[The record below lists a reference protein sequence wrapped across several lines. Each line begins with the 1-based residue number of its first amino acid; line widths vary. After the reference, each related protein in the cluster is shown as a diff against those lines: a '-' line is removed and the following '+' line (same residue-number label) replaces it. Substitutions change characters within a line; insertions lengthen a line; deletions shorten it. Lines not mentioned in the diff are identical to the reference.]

1 MKFVISLFLFF
12 VVQFGICQTNSKSLK
27 KEQQQLENKISN
39 TKKLLKQVKSNQQNS
54 LNAIR
59 LIDNQIKSR
68 EDLVRIYDIQVRA
81 AEIEI
86 KEKKQRINRLKER
99 ISNLKT
105 QFRSMM
111 IYSYKHR
118 GNHRNIM
125 FILSSQNYNEAY
137 KRNNYLKKLAEIQ
150 KKQVA
155 IIKQNQKVIYSD
167 LQTIHNNKQEKLSI
181 IEEKKTEKKLIEID
195 RGVKQQTFN
204 KFKQEEKNLFTQLEV
219 AERKKQNLKQ
229 EIAKAIK
236 LEILIEQ
243 KKQEEISKKERA
255 KKEKAEKEKAEK
267 LANEEKTMV
276 NSETKKEKLESKSLE
291 NTENKIVLTF
301 AEPKESIALGKNFQ
315 LSKGLLPW
323 PVNSGSITEKY
334 GKNPHP
340 TLNGV
345 ITNNNGIDISC
356 SIGSNVRAVFGG
368 EVSSIFSIQG
378 AGKVIIV
385 KHGNY
390 RSVYSNIKDTYV
402 KIGAKVI
409 TKQNIGSL
417 IQEGNISICHFEI
430 HQVINGVTQSLN
442 PSLWISK

>member
-12 VVQFGICQTNSKSLK
+12 VVQFGFSQTNSKSLK
-27 KEQQQLENKISN
+27 KEQQQLESKISN

-86 KEKKQRINRLKER
+86 IEKKQRINRLKER

-111 IYSYKHR
+111 LYSYKHR

-137 KRNNYLKKLAEIQ
+137 KRNSYLKKLAEIQ

-167 LQTIHNNKQEKLSI
+167 IQTINNNKQEKLSI

-229 EIAKAIK
+229 EITKAIK
-236 LEILIEQ
+236 LEILVEQ
-243 KKQEEISKKERA
+243 KKQEEIAKKERA
-255 KKEKAEKEKAEK
+255 KKEKAEKEKIEK
-267 LANEEKTMV
+267 LANEEKTIV
-276 NSETKKEKLESKSLE
+276 NTEIKKEKLESKSIE
-291 NTENKIVLTF
+291 NTENKIVSTYT
-301 AEPKESIALGKNFQ
+301 EPKESIALGKNFQ
-315 LSKGLLPW
+315 LSTGLLHW

-345 ITNNNGIDISC
+345 VTNNNGIDITC

-402 KIGAKVI
+402 KIGAKVA

-417 IQEGNISICHFEI
+417 IQEGNLSICHFEI

>member
-12 VVQFGICQTNSKSLK
+12 VVQFGFSQTNSKSLK
-27 KEQQQLENKISN
+27 KEQQQLESKISN

-86 KEKKQRINRLKER
+86 IEKKQRINRLKER

-125 FILSSQNYNEAY
+125 FIMSSQNYNEAY

-155 IIKQNQKVIYSD
+155 IIKQNQKVVYSD
-167 LQTIHNNKQEKLSI
+167 IQTINNNKKEKLSI

-236 LEILIEQ
+236 LEILVEQ
-243 KKQEEISKKERA
+243 KKQEEIAKKERA
-255 KKEKAEKEKAEK
+255 KKEKAEKEKIEK
-267 LANEEKTMV
+267 LANEEKTIV
-276 NSETKKEKLESKSLE
+276 NTEIKKEKLESKSIE
-291 NTENKIVLTF
+291 NTENKIVSTYT
-301 AEPKESIALGKNFQ
+301 EPKESIALGKNFQ

-345 ITNNNGIDISC
+345 ITNNNGIDITC
-356 SIGSNVRAVFGG
+356 TIGSNVRAIFGG

-402 KIGAKVI
+402 KIGAKVA

-430 HQVINGVTQSLN
+430 HQVVNGVTQSLN

>member
-12 VVQFGICQTNSKSLK
+12 VVQFGFSQTNSKSLK
-27 KEQQQLENKISN
+27 KEQQQLESKISN

-86 KEKKQRINRLKER
+86 IEKKQRINRLKER

-111 IYSYKHR
+111 LYSYKHR

-137 KRNNYLKKLAEIQ
+137 KRNSYLKKLSEIQ

-167 LQTIHNNKQEKLSI
+167 IQTINNNKQEKLSI
-181 IEEKKTEKKLIEID
+181 IEEKKTEKKIIEID

-229 EIAKAIK
+229 EITKAIK

-243 KKQEEISKKERA
+243 KKQEEIAKKERA
-255 KKEKAEKEKAEK
+255 KKEKADKEKAEK
-267 LANEEKTMV
+267 LANEEKTIV
-276 NSETKKEKLESKSLE
+276 NAEPKKEKLESKSIE
-291 NTENKIVLTF
+291 NTENKIVSTYT
-301 AEPKESIALGKNFQ
+301 EPNESIALGKNFQ

-345 ITNNNGIDISC
+345 VTNNNGIDITC
-356 SIGSNVRAVFGG
+356 SIGSNVRAIFGG

-402 KIGAKVI
+402 KIGAKVA

>member
-12 VVQFGICQTNSKSLK
+12 LFQSGFCQTSSKSLK

-39 TKKLLKQVKSNQQNS
+39 TKKLLKQVKSSQQNS
-54 LNAIR
+54 LNSLR

-68 EDLVRIYDIQVRA
+68 EELVRVFDNQVRV
-81 AEIEI
+81 AEVEI
-86 KEKKQRINRLKER
+86 TEKQHRITRLKKR
-99 ISNLKT
+99 MNNLKS

-155 IIKQNQKVIYSD
+155 IIRQTQKVIYSD
-167 LQTIHNNKQEKLSI
+167 IKTIDNNKQEKLSI

-195 RGVKQQTFN
+195 RAVKQLSFN
-204 KFKQEEKNLFTQLEV
+204 KFKQEEKKLFNQLDV
-219 AERKKQNLKQ
+219 AEKKKQNLKQ
-229 EIAKAIK
+229 QIANAIK
-236 LEILIEQ
+236 LEIMIEQ
-243 KKQEEISKKERA
+243 KKQAEIAKKEQI
-255 KKEKAEKEKAEK
+255 KKEKARADK
-267 LANEEKTMV
+267 LANETKTAL
-276 NSETKKEKLESKSLE
+276 NTDPKKE
-291 NTENKIVLTF
+291 NIVFT
-301 AEPKESIALGKNFQ
+301 AYVEPKESIALGKNFQ

-345 ITNNNGIDISC
+345 ITNNNGIDITC

-368 EVSSIFSIQG
+368 EVSSIFNIPG

-390 RSVYSNIKDTYV
+390 RSVYSNIQDAYV
-402 KIGAKVI
+402 KIGSKVI

-430 HQVINGVTQSLN
+430 HQVINGVIQSLN

>member
-12 VVQFGICQTNSKSLK
+12 VVQFGFSQTNSKSLK
-27 KEQQQLENKISN
+27 KEQQQLESKISN

-86 KEKKQRINRLKER
+86 IEKKQRINRLKER

-167 LQTIHNNKQEKLSI
+167 IQTINNNKQEKLSI

-229 EIAKAIK
+229 EITKAIK

-243 KKQEEISKKERA
+243 KKQEEIAKKERA

-267 LANEEKTMV
+267 LANEEKTIG
-276 NSETKKEKLESKSLE
+276 NAEPKKENLESKSIE
-291 NTENKIVLTF
+291 NTENKIVSTYT
-301 AEPKESIALGKNFQ
+301 EPKESIALGKNFQ

-345 ITNNNGIDISC
+345 VTNNNGIDITC

-402 KIGAKVI
+402 KIGAKVA

-417 IQEGNISICHFEI
+417 IQEGNLSICHFEI

>member
-12 VVQFGICQTNSKSLK
+12 VVQFGFSQTNSKSLK
-27 KEQQQLENKISN
+27 KEQQQLESKISN

-86 KEKKQRINRLKER
+86 IEKKQRINRLKER

-111 IYSYKHR
+111 LYSYKHR

-167 LQTIHNNKQEKLSI
+167 IQTINNNKQEKLSI

-229 EIAKAIK
+229 EITKAIK

-243 KKQEEISKKERA
+243 KKQEEIAKKERA
-255 KKEKAEKEKAEK
+255 KKEKAEREKAEK
-267 LANEEKTMV
+267 LANEEKTIG
-276 NSETKKEKLESKSLE
+276 NAEPKKEKLESKSIE
-291 NTENKIVLTF
+291 NTENKIVSTYT
-301 AEPKESIALGKNFQ
+301 EPKESIALGKNFQ

-345 ITNNNGIDISC
+345 VTNNNGIDITC
-356 SIGSNVRAVFGG
+356 SIGSNVRAIFGG

-402 KIGAKVI
+402 KIGAKVA

>member
-12 VVQFGICQTNSKSLK
+12 LFQSGFCQTSSKSLK

-39 TKKLLKQVKSNQQNS
+39 TKKLLKQVKSSQQNS
-54 LNAIR
+54 LNSLR

-68 EDLVRIYDIQVRA
+68 EELVRVFDNQVRV
-81 AEIEI
+81 AEVEI
-86 KEKKQRINRLKER
+86 TEKQHRITRLKKR
-99 ISNLKT
+99 MSNLKS

-155 IIKQNQKVIYSD
+155 IIRQTQKVIYSD
-167 LQTIHNNKQEKLSI
+167 IKTIDNNKQEKLSI

-195 RGVKQQTFN
+195 RAVKQLSFN
-204 KFKQEEKNLFTQLEV
+204 KFKQEEKKLFNQLDV
-219 AERKKQNLKQ
+219 AEKKKQNLKQ
-229 EIAKAIK
+229 QIANAIK
-236 LEILIEQ
+236 LEIIIEQ
-243 KKQEEISKKERA
+243 KKQAEIAKKEQI
-255 KKEKAEKEKAEK
+255 KKEKARAEK
-267 LANEEKTMV
+267 LANETKTAL
-276 NSETKKEKLESKSLE
+276 NTDPKKEKIESKELNNEE
-291 NTENKIVLTF
+291 NIVFT
-301 AEPKESIALGKNFQ
+301 AYVEPKESIALGKNFQ

-345 ITNNNGIDISC
+345 ITNNNGIDITC

-368 EVSSIFSIQG
+368 EVSSIFNIPG

-390 RSVYSNIKDTYV
+390 RSVYSNIQDAYV
-402 KIGAKVI
+402 KIGSKVI

>member
-12 VVQFGICQTNSKSLK
+12 VVQFGFSQTNSKSLK
-27 KEQQQLENKISN
+27 KEQQQLESKISN

-86 KEKKQRINRLKER
+86 IEKKQRINRLKER

-167 LQTIHNNKQEKLSI
+167 IQTINNNKQEKLSI

-229 EIAKAIK
+229 EITKAIK

-243 KKQEEISKKERA
+243 KKQEEIAKKERA
-255 KKEKAEKEKAEK
+255 KKEKTEKEKTEK
-267 LANEEKTMV
+267 LANEEKKIV
-276 NSETKKEKLESKSLE
+276 NAETKKENLESKSIE
-291 NTENKIVLTF
+291 NTENKIVSTYT
-301 AEPKESIALGKNFQ
+301 EPKESTALGKNFQ

-345 ITNNNGIDISC
+345 VTNNNGIDITC

-402 KIGAKVI
+402 KIGAKVA

>member
-12 VVQFGICQTNSKSLK
+12 VVQFGFSQTNSKSLK
-27 KEQQQLENKISN
+27 KEQQQLESKISN

-86 KEKKQRINRLKER
+86 IEKKQRINRLKER

-111 IYSYKHR
+111 LYSYKHR

-137 KRNNYLKKLAEIQ
+137 KRNSYLKKLAEIQ

-167 LQTIHNNKQEKLSI
+167 ILTINNNKQEKLSI

-204 KFKQEEKNLFTQLEV
+204 KFKQEEKNLFSQLEV

-243 KKQEEISKKERA
+243 KKQEEIAKKERA

-267 LANEEKTMV
+267 LANEEKTKV
-276 NSETKKEKLESKSLE
+276 NSETKKEKLESESIE
-291 NTENKIVLTF
+291 NTENKIVSTYT
-301 AEPKESIALGKNFQ
+301 EPKESIALGKNFQ

-345 ITNNNGIDISC
+345 VTNNNGIDITC

-402 KIGAKVI
+402 KIGAKVA

>member
-12 VVQFGICQTNSKSLK
+12 VVQFGFSQTNSKSLK
-27 KEQQQLENKISN
+27 KEQQQLESKISN

-86 KEKKQRINRLKER
+86 IEKKQRINRLKER

-111 IYSYKHR
+111 LYSYKHR

-137 KRNNYLKKLAEIQ
+137 KRNSYLKKLAEIQ

-167 LQTIHNNKQEKLSI
+167 IQTINNNKQEKLSI

-236 LEILIEQ
+236 LEILVEQ
-243 KKQEEISKKERA
+243 KKQEEIAKKERA
-255 KKEKAEKEKAEK
+255 KKEKAEKEKIEK
-267 LANEEKTMV
+267 LANEEKTIL
-276 NSETKKEKLESKSLE
+276 NAETKKEKLESKSIE
-291 NTENKIVLTF
+291 NTENKIVSTYT
-301 AEPKESIALGKNFQ
+301 EPKESIALGKNFQ

-345 ITNNNGIDISC
+345 VTNNNGIDITC

-368 EVSSIFSIQG
+368 EISSIFSIQG

-402 KIGAKVI
+402 KIGAKVA

-417 IQEGNISICHFEI
+417 IQEGNLSICHFEI

>member
-12 VVQFGICQTNSKSLK
+12 VVQFGFSQTNSKSLK
-27 KEQQQLENKISN
+27 KEQQQLESKISN

-86 KEKKQRINRLKER
+86 IEKKQRINRLKKR

-111 IYSYKHR
+111 LYSYKHR

-167 LQTIHNNKQEKLSI
+167 IQTINNNKQEKLSI

-229 EIAKAIK
+229 EITKAIK

-243 KKQEEISKKERA
+243 KKQEEIAKKERA
-255 KKEKAEKEKAEK
+255 KKEKADKEKAEK
-267 LANEEKTMV
+267 LANEEKTIV
-276 NSETKKEKLESKSLE
+276 NAEPKKEKLESKSIE
-291 NTENKIVLTF
+291 NTENKIVSTYT
-301 AEPKESIALGKNFQ
+301 EPNESIALGKNFQ

-345 ITNNNGIDISC
+345 VTNNNGIDITC
-356 SIGSNVRAVFGG
+356 SIGSNVRAIFGG

-390 RSVYSNIKDTYV
+390 RSVYCNIKDTYV
-402 KIGAKVI
+402 KIGAKVA

>member
-1 MKFVISLFLFF
+1 MKFVISLCLFFLFQSGF
-12 VVQFGICQTNSKSLK
+12 CQTSSKSLK

-39 TKKLLKQVKSNQQNS
+39 TKKLLKQVKSSQQNS
-54 LNAIR
+54 LNSLR

-68 EDLVRIYDIQVRA
+68 EELVRVFDNQVRV
-81 AEIEI
+81 AEVEI
-86 KEKKQRINRLKER
+86 TEKQHRITRLKKR
-99 ISNLKT
+99 MNNLKS

-155 IIKQNQKVIYSD
+155 IIRQTQKVIYSD
-167 LQTIHNNKQEKLSI
+167 IKTIDNNKQEKLSI

-195 RGVKQQTFN
+195 RAVKQLSFN
-204 KFKQEEKNLFTQLEV
+204 KFKQEEKKLFNQLDV
-219 AERKKQNLKQ
+219 AEKKKQNLKQ
-229 EIAKAIK
+229 QIANAIK
-236 LEILIEQ
+236 LEIIIEQ
-243 KKQEEISKKERA
+243 KKQAEIAKKEQI
-255 KKEKAEKEKAEK
+255 KKEKARAEK
-267 LANEEKTMV
+267 LANETKTAL
-276 NSETKKEKLESKSLE
+276 NTDPKKEKIESKELNNEE
-291 NTENKIVLTF
+291 NIVFT
-301 AEPKESIALGKNFQ
+301 AYVEPKESIALGKNFQ

-345 ITNNNGIDISC
+345 ITNNNGIDITC

-368 EVSSIFSIQG
+368 EVSSIFNIPG

-390 RSVYSNIKDTYV
+390 RSVYSNIQDAYV
-402 KIGAKVI
+402 KIGSKVI

>member
-86 KEKKQRINRLKER
+86 IEKKQRINRLKER

-267 LANEEKTMV
+267 LANEEKTIV

-430 HQVINGVTQSLN
+430 HQVINVVTQSLN

>member
-12 VVQFGICQTNSKSLK
+12 VVQFGFSQTNSKSLK
-27 KEQQQLENKISN
+27 KEQQQLESKISN

-86 KEKKQRINRLKER
+86 IEKKQRINRLKER

-229 EIAKAIK
+229 EITKAIK

-243 KKQEEISKKERA
+243 KKQEEIAKKERA

-267 LANEEKTMV
+267 LANEEKTIG
-276 NSETKKEKLESKSLE
+276 NAEPKKENLESKSIE
-291 NTENKIVLTF
+291 NTENKIVSTYT
-301 AEPKESIALGKNFQ
+301 EPKESIALGKNFQ

-345 ITNNNGIDISC
+345 VTNNNGIDITC

-402 KIGAKVI
+402 KIGAKVA

-417 IQEGNISICHFEI
+417 IQEGNLSICHFEI

>member
-12 VVQFGICQTNSKSLK
+12 VVQFGFSQTNSKSLK
-27 KEQQQLENKISN
+27 KEQQQLESKISN

-86 KEKKQRINRLKER
+86 IEKKQRINRLKER

-111 IYSYKHR
+111 LYSYKHR

-167 LQTIHNNKQEKLSI
+167 IQTINNNKQEKLSI

-229 EIAKAIK
+229 EITKAIK

-243 KKQEEISKKERA
+243 KKQEEIAKKERA
-255 KKEKAEKEKAEK
+255 KKEKTEKEKTEK
-267 LANEEKTMV
+267 LANEEKKIV
-276 NSETKKEKLESKSLE
+276 NAETKKENLESKSIE
-291 NTENKIVLTF
+291 NTENKIVSTYT
-301 AEPKESIALGKNFQ
+301 EPKESTALGKNFQ

-345 ITNNNGIDISC
+345 VTNNNGIDITC

-402 KIGAKVI
+402 KIGAKVA

>member
-12 VVQFGICQTNSKSLK
+12 VVQFGFSQTNSKSLK
-27 KEQQQLENKISN
+27 KEQQQLESKISN

-86 KEKKQRINRLKER
+86 IEKKQRINRLKER

-167 LQTIHNNKQEKLSI
+167 IQTINNNKQEKLSI

-229 EIAKAIK
+229 EITKAIK
-236 LEILIEQ
+236 LEILVEQ
-243 KKQEEISKKERA
+243 KKQEEIAKKERA

-267 LANEEKTMV
+267 LANEEKTIG
-276 NSETKKEKLESKSLE
+276 NAETKKEKLESKSIE
-291 NTENKIVLTF
+291 NTENKIVSTYT
-301 AEPKESIALGKNFQ
+301 EPKESIALGKNFQ

-345 ITNNNGIDISC
+345 VTNNNGIDITC

-402 KIGAKVI
+402 KIGAKVA

-417 IQEGNISICHFEI
+417 IQEGNLSICHFEI

>member
-1 MKFVISLFLFF
+1 MKFVISLLFF
-12 VVQFGICQTNSKSLK
+12 VVQFGFSQTNSKSLK
-27 KEQQQLENKISN
+27 KEQQQLESKISN

-86 KEKKQRINRLKER
+86 IEKKQRINRLKER

-167 LQTIHNNKQEKLSI
+167 LQTINNNKQEKLSI

-243 KKQEEISKKERA
+243 KKQEEIAKKERA
-255 KKEKAEKEKAEK
+255 KKEKAEKEKIEK
-267 LANEEKTMV
+267 LANEEKTIV
-276 NSETKKEKLESKSLE
+276 NTETTKEKLESKSIE
-291 NTENKIVLTF
+291 NTENKIVSTYT
-301 AEPKESIALGKNFQ
+301 EPKESIALGKNFQ

-345 ITNNNGIDISC
+345 ITNNNGIDITC

-368 EVSSIFSIQG
+368 EVSSIFNIPG

-390 RSVYSNIKDTYV
+390 RTVYSNIKETYL
-402 KIGAKVI
+402 KIGAKVA

>member
-1 MKFVISLFLFF
+1 MKFVISLCLFFLFQSGF
-12 VVQFGICQTNSKSLK
+12 CQTSSKSLK

-39 TKKLLKQVKSNQQNS
+39 TKKLLKQVKSSQQNS
-54 LNAIR
+54 LNSLR

-68 EDLVRIYDIQVRA
+68 EELVRVFDNQVRV
-81 AEIEI
+81 AEVEI
-86 KEKKQRINRLKER
+86 TEKQHRITRLKKR
-99 ISNLKT
+99 MSNLKS

-155 IIKQNQKVIYSD
+155 IIRQTQKVIYSD
-167 LQTIHNNKQEKLSI
+167 IKTIDNNKQEKLSI

-195 RGVKQQTFN
+195 RAVKQLSFN
-204 KFKQEEKNLFTQLEV
+204 KFKQEEKKLFNQLDV
-219 AERKKQNLKQ
+219 AEKKKQNLKQ
-229 EIAKAIK
+229 QIANAIK
-236 LEILIEQ
+236 LEIMIEQ
-243 KKQEEISKKERA
+243 KKQAEIAKKEQI
-255 KKEKAEKEKAEK
+255 KKEKARAEK
-267 LANEEKTMV
+267 LANETKTAL
-276 NSETKKEKLESKSLE
+276 NTDPKKEKIESKELNNEE
-291 NTENKIVLTF
+291 NIVFT
-301 AEPKESIALGKNFQ
+301 AYVEPKESIALGKNFQ

-345 ITNNNGIDISC
+345 ITNNNGIDITC

-368 EVSSIFSIQG
+368 EVSSIFNIPG

-390 RSVYSNIKDTYV
+390 RSVYSNIQDAYV
-402 KIGAKVI
+402 KIGSKVI

>member
-12 VVQFGICQTNSKSLK
+12 VVQFGFSQTNSKSLK
-27 KEQQQLENKISN
+27 KEQQQLESKISN

-86 KEKKQRINRLKER
+86 IEKKQRINRLKER

-111 IYSYKHR
+111 LYSYKHR

-204 KFKQEEKNLFTQLEV
+204 KFKQEEKNLFSQLEV

-267 LANEEKTMV
+267 LANEEKTKV

>member
-12 VVQFGICQTNSKSLK
+12 VVQFGFSQTNSKSLK
-27 KEQQQLENKISN
+27 KEQQQLESKISN

-86 KEKKQRINRLKER
+86 IEKKQRINRLKER

-167 LQTIHNNKQEKLSI
+167 IQTINNNKQEKLSI

-236 LEILIEQ
+236 LEILVEQ
-243 KKQEEISKKERA
+243 KKQEEIAKKERA
-255 KKEKAEKEKAEK
+255 KKEKAEKEKTEK
-267 LANEEKTMV
+267 LANEEKKIV
-276 NSETKKEKLESKSLE
+276 NAETKKENLESKSIE
-291 NTENKIVLTF
+291 NTENKIVSTYT
-301 AEPKESIALGKNFQ
+301 EPKESIALGKNFQ

-345 ITNNNGIDISC
+345 VTNNNGIDITC
-356 SIGSNVRAVFGG
+356 STGSNVRAVFGG

-402 KIGAKVI
+402 KIGAKVA

>member
-1 MKFVISLFLFF
+1 MKFVNSFF
-12 VVQFGICQTNSKSLK
+12 FIFILQFIFSQTSSKSLK
-27 KEQQQLENKISN
+27 KDQLQLEKKILN
-39 TKKLLKQVKSNQQNS
+39 TKTLLKQVKSNQQNS
-54 LNAIR
+54 LNAIS

-68 EDLVRIYDIQVRA
+68 EDLVQIFDTQVKA

-86 KEKKQRINRLKER
+86 IEKKQRINRLKKR
-99 ISNLKT
+99 VSNLKI

-137 KRNNYLKKLAEIQ
+137 TRNNYLKKLAEIQ
-150 KKQVA
+150 KTQVA
-155 IIKQNQKVIYSD
+155 IIRQTQKVIYSD
-167 LQTIHNNKQEKLSI
+167 IKTINNNKQEKLGI
-181 IEEKKTEKKLIEID
+181 IEEKKKEKKLIEID
-195 RGVKQQTFN
+195 RAVKQLSFN
-204 KFKQEEKNLFTQLEV
+204 KLKLEEKNLFKQLDV
-219 AERKKQNLKQ
+219 AEKKKQNLKQ
-229 EIAKAIK
+229 QIANAIK

-243 KKQEEISKKERA
+243 KKQEEIAKKA
-255 KKEKAEKEKAEK
+255 QIKKEKARAEK
-267 LANEEKTMV
+267 LANETKTTI
-276 NSETKKEKLESKSLE
+276 NTDTKKETLE
-291 NTENKIVLTF
+291 NKEPNNEENIVFT
-301 AEPKESIALGKNFQ
+301 AYVEPKESIALGKNFQ

-345 ITNNNGIDISC
+345 ITNNNGIDITC

-368 EVSSIFSIQG
+368 EVSSIFNIPG

-390 RSVYSNIKDTYV
+390 RTVYSNIKETYL
-402 KIGAKVI
+402 KIASKVV

-430 HQVINGVTQSLN
+430 HQVINGITQSLN

>member
-12 VVQFGICQTNSKSLK
+12 VVQFGFSQTNSKSLK
-27 KEQQQLENKISN
+27 KEQQQLESKISN

-86 KEKKQRINRLKER
+86 IEKKQRINRLKER

-111 IYSYKHR
+111 LYSYKHR

-167 LQTIHNNKQEKLSI
+167 LQTINNNKQEKLSI

-236 LEILIEQ
+236 LEILVEQ
-243 KKQEEISKKERA
+243 KKQEEIAKKERA
-255 KKEKAEKEKAEK
+255 KKEKAEKEKIEK
-267 LANEEKTMV
+267 LANEEKTIV
-276 NSETKKEKLESKSLE
+276 NTEIKKEKLESKSIE
-291 NTENKIVLTF
+291 NTENKIVSTYT
-301 AEPKESIALGKNFQ
+301 EPKESIALGKNFQ

-345 ITNNNGIDISC
+345 ITNNNGIDITC

-430 HQVINGVTQSLN
+430 HQVVDGVTQSLN

>member
-12 VVQFGICQTNSKSLK
+12 VVQFGFSQTNSKSLK
-27 KEQQQLENKISN
+27 KEQQQLESKISN

-86 KEKKQRINRLKER
+86 IEKKQRINRLKKR

-111 IYSYKHR
+111 LYSYKHR

-167 LQTIHNNKQEKLSI
+167 IQTINNNKQEKLSI

-229 EIAKAIK
+229 EITKAIK

-243 KKQEEISKKERA
+243 KKQEEIAKKERA
-255 KKEKAEKEKAEK
+255 KKEKTEKEKTEK
-267 LANEEKTMV
+267 LANEEKKIV
-276 NSETKKEKLESKSLE
+276 NAETKKEKLESKSIE
-291 NTENKIVLTF
+291 NTENKIVSTYT
-301 AEPKESIALGKNFQ
+301 EPNESIALGKNFQ

-345 ITNNNGIDISC
+345 VTNNNGIDITC
-356 SIGSNVRAVFGG
+356 SIGSNVRAIFGG

-402 KIGAKVI
+402 KIGAKVA

>member
-12 VVQFGICQTNSKSLK
+12 VVQFGFSQTNSKSLK
-27 KEQQQLENKISN
+27 KEQQQLESKISN

-86 KEKKQRINRLKER
+86 IEKKQRINRLKER

-111 IYSYKHR
+111 LYSYKHR

-137 KRNNYLKKLAEIQ
+137 KRNSYLKKLAEIQ

-167 LQTIHNNKQEKLSI
+167 IQTINNNKQEKLSI

-229 EIAKAIK
+229 EITKAIK

-243 KKQEEISKKERA
+243 KKQEEIAKKERA

-267 LANEEKTMV
+267 LANEEKTIG
-276 NSETKKEKLESKSLE
+276 NAEPKKENLESKSIE
-291 NTENKIVLTF
+291 NTENKIVSTYT
-301 AEPKESIALGKNFQ
+301 EPKESIALGKNFQ

-345 ITNNNGIDISC
+345 VTNNNGIDITC

-402 KIGAKVI
+402 KIGAKVA

-417 IQEGNISICHFEI
+417 IQEGNLSICHFEI

>member
-1 MKFVISLFLFF
+1 MKFVISLLLFF
-12 VVQFGICQTNSKSLK
+12 VVQFGFSQTNSKSLK
-27 KEQQQLENKISN
+27 KEQQQLESKISS

-86 KEKKQRINRLKER
+86 IEKKQRINRLKER

-167 LQTIHNNKQEKLSI
+167 LQTINNNKQEKLSI

-243 KKQEEISKKERA
+243 KKQEEIAKKERA
-255 KKEKAEKEKAEK
+255 KKEKAEKEKIEK
-267 LANEEKTMV
+267 LANEEKTIV
-276 NSETKKEKLESKSLE
+276 NTETTKEKLESKSIE
-291 NTENKIVLTF
+291 NTENKIVSTYT
-301 AEPKESIALGKNFQ
+301 EPKESITLGKNFQ

-345 ITNNNGIDISC
+345 ITNNNGIDITC

-368 EVSSIFSIQG
+368 EVSSIFNIPG

-390 RSVYSNIKDTYV
+390 RTVYSNIKETYL
-402 KIGAKVI
+402 KIGAKVA

>member
-86 KEKKQRINRLKER
+86 IEKKQRINRLKER

-204 KFKQEEKNLFTQLEV
+204 KFKQEEKNLFSQLEV

-267 LANEEKTMV
+267 LANEEKTKV

>member
-12 VVQFGICQTNSKSLK
+12 VVQFGFSQTNSKSLK
-27 KEQQQLENKISN
+27 KEQQQLESKISN

-86 KEKKQRINRLKER
+86 IEKKQRINRLKER

-111 IYSYKHR
+111 LYSYKHR

-167 LQTIHNNKQEKLSI
+167 IQTINNNKQEKLSI

-229 EIAKAIK
+229 EITKAIK
-236 LEILIEQ
+236 LEILVEQ
-243 KKQEEISKKERA
+243 KKQEEIAKKERA

-267 LANEEKTMV
+267 LANEEKTIG
-276 NSETKKEKLESKSLE
+276 NAEPKKENLESKSIE
-291 NTENKIVLTF
+291 NTENKIVSTYT
-301 AEPKESIALGKNFQ
+301 EPKESIALGKNFQ

-345 ITNNNGIDISC
+345 VTNNNGIDITC

-402 KIGAKVI
+402 KIGAKVA

-417 IQEGNISICHFEI
+417 IQEGNLSICHFEI

>member
-27 KEQQQLENKISN
+27 KEQQQLESKISN

-59 LIDNQIKSR
+59 LIDNQIKNR

-86 KEKKQRINRLKER
+86 IEKKQRINRLKER

-137 KRNNYLKKLAEIQ
+137 KRNNYLKKLVEIQ

-155 IIKQNQKVIYSD
+155 IIKQNQKVIYND
-167 LQTIHNNKQEKLSI
+167 IQTINNNKQEKLSI

-195 RGVKQQTFN
+195 RGAKLKTFN

-219 AERKKQNLKQ
+219 SERKKQNLKQ
-229 EIAKAIK
+229 EITKAIK
-236 LEILIEQ
+236 LEILVEQ
-243 KKQEEISKKERA
+243 KKQEEIAKKERA
-255 KKEKAEKEKAEK
+255 KKDKAEKEKTKK
-267 LANEEKTMV
+267 LANKEKKIV
-276 NSETKKEKLESKSLE
+276 NTEAKKENLESKSIE
-291 NTENKIVLTF
+291 NTENKIVSTYT
-301 AEPKESIALGKNFQ
+301 EPKESKALGKNFQ

-345 ITNNNGIDISC
+345 VTNNNGIDITC

-402 KIGAKVI
+402 KIGAKVA

-417 IQEGNISICHFEI
+417 IQEGNLSICHFEI

>member
-1 MKFVISLFLFF
+1 MKFVISLCLFFLFQSGF
-12 VVQFGICQTNSKSLK
+12 CQTSSKSLK

-39 TKKLLKQVKSNQQNS
+39 TKKLLKQVKSSQQNS
-54 LNAIR
+54 LNSLR

-68 EDLVRIYDIQVRA
+68 EELVRVFDNQVRV
-81 AEIEI
+81 AEVEI
-86 KEKKQRINRLKER
+86 TEKQHRITRLKKR
-99 ISNLKT
+99 MSNLKS

-137 KRNNYLKKLAEIQ
+137 TRNNYLKKLAEIQ
-150 KKQVA
+150 KTQVA
-155 IIKQNQKVIYSD
+155 IIRQTQKVIYSD
-167 LQTIHNNKQEKLSI
+167 IKTINNNKQEKLGI

-195 RGVKQQTFN
+195 RAVKQLSFN
-204 KFKQEEKNLFTQLEV
+204 KLKLEEKNLFKQLDI
-219 AERKKQNLKQ
+219 AEKKKQNLKQ
-229 EIAKAIK
+229 QIANAIK

-243 KKQEEISKKERA
+243 KKQEEIAKKA
-255 KKEKAEKEKAEK
+255 QIKKEKARAEK
-267 LANEEKTMV
+267 LANEKKTTI
-276 NSETKKEKLESKSLE
+276 NTDTKEETLE
-291 NTENKIVLTF
+291 NKEPNNEENIVFTAY
-301 AEPKESIALGKNFQ
+301 AEPKESIALSKNFQ
-315 LSKGLLPW
+315 LNKGLLPW
-323 PVNSGSITEKY
+323 PVNRGSITEKY

-345 ITNNNGIDISC
+345 ITNNNGIDITC

-368 EVSSIFSIQG
+368 EVSSIFNIPG

-390 RSVYSNIKDTYV
+390 RTVYSNIKDTYL
-402 KIGAKVI
+402 KIGSKVV

-430 HQVINGVTQSLN
+430 HQVINGITQSLN

>member
-12 VVQFGICQTNSKSLK
+12 VVQFGFSQTNSKSLK
-27 KEQQQLENKISN
+27 KEQQQLESKISN

-86 KEKKQRINRLKER
+86 IEKKQRINRLKER

-155 IIKQNQKVIYSD
+155 IIKQNQKVIYTD
-167 LQTIHNNKQEKLSI
+167 IQTINNNKQEKLSI

-236 LEILIEQ
+236 LEILVEQ
-243 KKQEEISKKERA
+243 KKQEEIAKKERA
-255 KKEKAEKEKAEK
+255 KKEKAEKEKIEK
-267 LANEEKTMV
+267 LANEEKTIV
-276 NSETKKEKLESKSLE
+276 NTEIKKEKLESKSIE
-291 NTENKIVLTF
+291 NTENKIVSTYT
-301 AEPKESIALGKNFQ
+301 EPKESIALGKNFQ

-345 ITNNNGIDISC
+345 ITNNNGIDITC
-356 SIGSNVRAVFGG
+356 TIGSNVRAIFGG

-402 KIGAKVI
+402 KIGAKVA

>member
-12 VVQFGICQTNSKSLK
+12 LFQSGFCQTSSKSLK

-39 TKKLLKQVKSNQQNS
+39 TKKLLKQVKSSQQNS
-54 LNAIR
+54 LNSLR

-68 EDLVRIYDIQVRA
+68 EELVRVFDNQVRV
-81 AEIEI
+81 AEVEI
-86 KEKKQRINRLKER
+86 TEKQHRITRLKKR
-99 ISNLKT
+99 MNNLKS

-155 IIKQNQKVIYSD
+155 IIRQTQKVIYSD
-167 LQTIHNNKQEKLSI
+167 IKTIDNNKQEKLSI

-195 RGVKQQTFN
+195 RAVKQLSFN
-204 KFKQEEKNLFTQLEV
+204 KFKQEEKKLFNQLDV
-219 AERKKQNLKQ
+219 AEKKKQNLKQ
-229 EIAKAIK
+229 QIANAIK
-236 LEILIEQ
+236 LEIMIEQ
-243 KKQEEISKKERA
+243 KKQAEIAKKEQI
-255 KKEKAEKEKAEK
+255 KKEKARAEK
-267 LANEEKTMV
+267 LANETKTAL
-276 NSETKKEKLESKSLE
+276 NTDPKKEKIESKELNNEE
-291 NTENKIVLTF
+291 NIVFT
-301 AEPKESIALGKNFQ
+301 AYVEPKESIALGKNFQ

-345 ITNNNGIDISC
+345 ITNNNGIDITC

-368 EVSSIFSIQG
+368 EVSSIFNIPG

-390 RSVYSNIKDTYV
+390 RSVYSNIQDAYV
-402 KIGAKVI
+402 KIGSKVI

-430 HQVINGVTQSLN
+430 HQVINGVIQSLN

>member
-12 VVQFGICQTNSKSLK
+12 VVQFGFSQTNSKSLK
-27 KEQQQLENKISN
+27 KEQQQLESKISN

-86 KEKKQRINRLKER
+86 IEKKQRINRLKER

-155 IIKQNQKVIYSD
+155 IIKQNQKVIYTD
-167 LQTIHNNKQEKLSI
+167 IQTINNNKQEKLSI

-236 LEILIEQ
+236 LEILVEQ
-243 KKQEEISKKERA
+243 KKQEEIAKKERA
-255 KKEKAEKEKAEK
+255 KKEKAEKEKIEK
-267 LANEEKTMV
+267 LANEEKTIV
-276 NSETKKEKLESKSLE
+276 NTEIKKEKLESKSIE
-291 NTENKIVLTF
+291 NTENKIVSTYT
-301 AEPKESIALGKNFQ
+301 EPKESIALGKNFQ

-345 ITNNNGIDISC
+345 ITNNNGIDITC
-356 SIGSNVRAVFGG
+356 TIGSNVRAIFGG

-402 KIGAKVI
+402 KIGAKVA

-417 IQEGNISICHFEI
+417 IQEGNLSICHFEI

>member
-12 VVQFGICQTNSKSLK
+12 VVQFGFSQTNSKSLK
-27 KEQQQLENKISN
+27 KEQQQLESKISN

-86 KEKKQRINRLKER
+86 IEKKQRINRLKER

-111 IYSYKHR
+111 LYSYKHR

-137 KRNNYLKKLAEIQ
+137 KRNSYLKKLAEIQ

-167 LQTIHNNKQEKLSI
+167 IQTINNNKQEKLSI

-229 EIAKAIK
+229 EITKAIK
-236 LEILIEQ
+236 LEILVEQ
-243 KKQEEISKKERA
+243 KKQEEIAKKERA
-255 KKEKAEKEKAEK
+255 KKEKAEK
-267 LANEEKTMV
+267 LANEEKTIV
-276 NSETKKEKLESKSLE
+276 NAEPKKENLESKSIE
-291 NTENKIVLTF
+291 NTENKIVSTYT
-301 AEPKESIALGKNFQ
+301 EPKESIALGKNFQ

-345 ITNNNGIDISC
+345 ITNNNGIDITC
-356 SIGSNVRAVFGG
+356 TIGSNVRAIFGG

-402 KIGAKVI
+402 KIGAKVA

-417 IQEGNISICHFEI
+417 IQEGNLSICHFEI

>member
-12 VVQFGICQTNSKSLK
+12 FFQSGFCQTSSKSLK

-39 TKKLLKQVKSNQQNS
+39 TKKLLKQVKSSQQNS
-54 LNAIR
+54 LNSLR

-68 EDLVRIYDIQVRA
+68 EELVRVFDNQVRV
-81 AEIEI
+81 AEVEI
-86 KEKKQRINRLKER
+86 TEKQHRIIRLKKR
-99 ISNLKT
+99 MNNLKS

-155 IIKQNQKVIYSD
+155 IIRQTQKVIYSD
-167 LQTIHNNKQEKLSI
+167 IKTIDNNKQEKLSI

-195 RGVKQQTFN
+195 RAVKQLSFN
-204 KFKQEEKNLFTQLEV
+204 KFKQEEKKLFNQLDV
-219 AERKKQNLKQ
+219 AEKKKQNLKQ
-229 EIAKAIK
+229 QIANAIK
-236 LEILIEQ
+236 LEIMIEQ
-243 KKQEEISKKERA
+243 KKQAEIAKKEQI
-255 KKEKAEKEKAEK
+255 KKEKARADK
-267 LANEEKTMV
+267 LANETKTAL
-276 NSETKKEKLESKSLE
+276 NPDPKKEKIESKEQNNEE
-291 NTENKIVLTF
+291 NIVFT
-301 AEPKESIALGKNFQ
+301 AYVEPKESIALGKNFQ

-345 ITNNNGIDISC
+345 ITNNNGIDITC

-368 EVSSIFSIQG
+368 EVSSIFNIPG

-390 RSVYSNIKDTYV
+390 RSVYSNIQDAYV
-402 KIGAKVI
+402 KIGAKVA

>member
-12 VVQFGICQTNSKSLK
+12 VVQFGFSQTNSKSLK
-27 KEQQQLENKISN
+27 KEQQQLESKISN

-86 KEKKQRINRLKER
+86 IEKKQRINRLKER

-111 IYSYKHR
+111 LYSYKHR

-155 IIKQNQKVIYSD
+155 IIKQNQKVVYSD
-167 LQTIHNNKQEKLSI
+167 IQTINNNKQEKLSI

-229 EIAKAIK
+229 EITKAIK
-236 LEILIEQ
+236 LEILVEQ
-243 KKQEEISKKERA
+243 KKQEEIAKKERA

-267 LANEEKTMV
+267 LANEEKTIG
-276 NSETKKEKLESKSLE
+276 NAEPKKENLESKSIE
-291 NTENKIVLTF
+291 NTENKIVSTYT
-301 AEPKESIALGKNFQ
+301 EPKESIALGKNFQ

-345 ITNNNGIDISC
+345 VTNNNGIDITC

-402 KIGAKVI
+402 KIGAKVA

-417 IQEGNISICHFEI
+417 IQEGNLSICHFEI

>member
-12 VVQFGICQTNSKSLK
+12 VVQFGFSQTNSKSLK
-27 KEQQQLENKISN
+27 KEQQQLESKISN

-86 KEKKQRINRLKER
+86 IEKKQRINRLKER

-111 IYSYKHR
+111 LYSYKHR

-167 LQTIHNNKQEKLSI
+167 IQTINNNKQEKLSI

-229 EIAKAIK
+229 EITKAIK

-243 KKQEEISKKERA
+243 KKQEEIAKKERA
-255 KKEKAEKEKAEK
+255 KKEKTEKEKTEK
-267 LANEEKTMV
+267 LANEEKKIV
-276 NSETKKEKLESKSLE
+276 NAETKKENLESKSIE
-291 NTENKIVLTF
+291 NTENKIVSTYT
-301 AEPKESIALGKNFQ
+301 EPKESIALGKNFQ

-345 ITNNNGIDISC
+345 VTNNNGIDITC

-402 KIGAKVI
+402 KIGAKVA

-417 IQEGNISICHFEI
+417 IQEGNISICHSEI